1 MIRFLRY
8 MVLMFAVVAVF
19 PFSVSAV
26 DTAIELNVNADDVEG
41 RVDVKFRPMEVPLSV
56 GGGFIYSDNGTK
68 YWLANV
74 NAVVKDEMFTPA
86 LSLGVGLKGVYGNT
100 DFPLE
105 SVDTAAIP
113 FLFLAD
119 YDFRKMSL
127 NLPISFA
134 ASLGYAPEVISF
146 SDTKE
151 YLEFYLSGYFHINH
165 FAALYAGYRRL
176 DIDYD
181 KSAISSNLT
190 EDSVFFGV
198 KMSF

>member
-1 MIRFLRY
+1 
-8 MVLMFAVVAVF
+8 MVLMVTVVAVF
-19 PFSVSAV
+19 PYSVSAV

-56 GGGFIYSDNGTK
+56 GGGFIYSSNSTK

-86 LSLGVGLKGVYGNT
+86 LSLGVGLKGVFGNT

-134 ASLGYAPEVISF
+134 ASLGYAPEAISF

-165 FAALYAGYRRL
+165 FAALYVGYRHL
-176 DIDYD
+176 DIDYE
-181 KSAISSNLT
+181 KSAISRSLT
-190 EDSVFFGV
+190 EDAVFFGV
-198 KMSF
+198 RMSF